1 MACKCLFLKNK
12 KYKFFNLFYV
22 TTLLASLQKY
32 SGKVRKKIFLGFLLN
47 VVYTLI
53 RQSTCHC
60 CRARLPSKSLL
71 VLCFVGTF
79 AGNPWGSRWPT
90 CTRRSHPQRRRID
103 SRSSRRRRRRD
114 TGLNSRGTFSQFLLQ
129 YLLKDS
135 LTRLWS
141 RAVKF
146 YFYFLDFVFWEIG
159 TGTVRL

>member
-71 VLCFVGTF
+71 VHCFVGTF

-90 CTRRSHPQRRRID
+90 CTRRSPPQRRRIA

-114 TGLNSRGTFSQFLLQ
+114 TGPNSRGTLSQFFLLYTKRQ
-129 YLLKDS
+129 S
-135 LTRLWS
+135 H
-141 RAVKF
+141 KF
-146 YFYFLDFVFWEIG
+146 FKQGGKVVYINFFTLFFG
-159 TGTVRL
+159 KLVRL